1 MRINLIEHQ
10 TTSGAPDITQIKSV
24 SSPVVTFF
32 AYGIGSGSWSA
43 VIKIA
48 PVIDQAYIGSDPLSI
63 TISNTSN
70 NISTTLTTGMREF
83 VGWVESVTG
92 TVDLNVIGSF

>member
-1 MRINLIEHQ
+1 MRINLIEHK
-10 TTSGAPDITQIKSV
+10 TTSGAPDITQIKSI
-24 SSPVVTFF
+24 SAPVVTFF

-70 NISTTLTTGMREF
+70 NISTTVTTGMREF
-83 VGWVESVTG
+83 VGWVESVSG

>member
-1 MRINLIEHQ
+1 MRINLIEHI
-10 TTSGAPDITQIKSV
+10 TTSGAPNLSNVKSV
-24 SSPVVTFF
+24 SNPTVTFF

-48 PVIDQAYIGSDPLSI
+48 PVIDQAYISSEPLSI

-70 NISTTLTTGMREF
+70 NISTTVTTGMREF
-83 VGWVESVTG
+83 VGWVESVSG